1 MKYSNK
7 ISDKNFIYSENS
19 IRNLSSVEV
28 RITLPIGSSG
38 HEEIIFTTSNKKILF
53 ITNNYQELHK
63 DAFRDADDV
72 FLKMLIDAILSCDEL
87 SKFAKSTWRKWNIY
101 GIELLAKDMNEI
113 SSIEQEAYVHKELDR
128 CCNYLSNSP
137 QTAKNQYESI
147 KDNNPL
153 KWRLY
158 E

>member
-1 MKYSNK
+1 MAAG
-7 ISDKNFIYSENS
+7 
-19 IRNLSSVEV
+19 IRPV
-28 RITLPIGSSG
+28 
-38 HEEIIFTTSNKKILF
+38 
-53 ITNNYQELHK
+53 
-63 DAFRDADDV
+63 
-72 FLKMLIDAILSCDEL
+72 
-87 SKFAKSTWRKWNIY
+87 
-101 GIELLAKDMNEI
+101 AKDMNEI